1 MPMAE
6 STPNWSGSTMANR
19 IGAALLWFLPLVALA
34 DDGGHPVT
42 MWLAEGAS
50 NRVYLLGSVHLL
62 RRQDHPLPQVI
73 DAAYDDAETVYMELD
88 MDDLDPLLMQA
99 TINRLGML
107 DEGTSLRDVMGEQ
120 RYAEA
125 LAAAEQLDI
134 PLAMLDRTEPWFA
147 AITIEQLALARIGFD
162 PTFGVEMH
170 LLKKATVDGKEIL
183 GFESVEQQL
192 GYLDELSL
200 DAQRELLL
208 QTLTES
214 AAIREIMD
222 DLISA
227 WRSGDIDYLEK
238 TLLDDVA
245 GYPELY
251 ETIVADRNRLWVDT
265 IDELLDHDDDYLV
278 VVGALHL
285 VGEDGVPRLLEQRG
299 IRITQ
304 MYEQR
309 GIE

>member
-1 MPMAE
+1 MPMAV
-6 STPNWSGSTMANR
+6 STPNWCGSIMTSR
-19 IGAALLWFLPLVALA
+19 IRAALLWLLPIIAFA
-34 DDGGHPVT
+34 DGGGHPVT
-42 MWLAEGAS
+42 MWMAEGAS

-73 DAAYDDAETVYMELD
+73 DSAYDDAETVYMELD
-88 MDDLDPLLMQA
+88 MDDLDPLQMQA
-99 TINRLGML
+99 TINRLGLL
-107 DEGTSLRDVMGEQ
+107 DENTSLRDVMGEE

-125 LAAAEQLDI
+125 LAAAEELDI

-147 AITIEQLALARIGFD
+147 AITIEQLALTRIGFD

-170 LLKKATVDGKEIL
+170 LLKKAAADGKEIL

-192 GYLDELSL
+192 GYLDGLSL

-227 WRSGDIDYLEK
+227 WRSGDIDYLER

-265 IDELLDHDDDYLV
+265 IDELLEHDDDYLV

-285 VGEDGVPRLLEQRG
+285 VGEDGVPQLLEQRG

-304 MYEQR
+304 MHEQR

>member
-1 MPMAE
+1 MT
-6 STPNWSGSTMANR
+6 SR
-19 IGAALLWFLPLVALA
+19 IGAALLWLLPVVALA
-34 DDGGHPVT
+34 DGGGHPVT
-42 MWLAEGAS
+42 MWLAEGAG

-107 DEGTSLRDVMGEQ
+107 DESTSLRDVMGAEP
-120 RYAEA
+120 YADA
-125 LAAAEQLDI
+125 LAAAEELDI
-134 PLAMLDRTEPWFA
+134 PLAMLERTEPWFA
-147 AITIEQLALARIGFD
+147 AITVEQLALTRIGFD
-162 PTFGVEMH
+162 PSFGIEMY
-170 LLKKATVDGKEIL
+170 LLKKATSDGKEIL

-192 GYLDELSL
+192 GYLDGLSL

-251 ETIVADRNRLWVDT
+251 ETIVANRNRLWVDT
-265 IDELLDHDDDYLV
+265 IDGLLEHDEDYLV

-299 IRITQ
+299 VRITQ
-304 MYEQR
+304 MHEQR

>member
-1 MPMAE
+1 M
-6 STPNWSGSTMANR
+6 
-19 IGAALLWFLPLVALA
+19 
-34 DDGGHPVT
+34 
-42 MWLAEGAS
+42 
-50 NRVYLLGSVHLL
+50 
-62 RRQDHPLPQVI
+62 I

-107 DEGTSLRDVMGEQ
+107 DEGTSLRDVLGEES
-120 RYAEA
+120 YASA
-125 LAAAEQLDI
+125 LAAAEDLDM
-134 PLAMLDRTEPWFA
+134 PLTMLERTEPWLA
-147 AITIEQLALARIGFD
+147 AITIEQLALTRIGFD
-162 PTFGVEMH
+162 PRFGVEMY
-170 LLKKATVDGKEIL
+170 LLEKATGDGQEIL

-192 GYLDELSL
+192 GYLDGLSP

-214 AAIREIMD
+214 AAIRGIMD

-251 ETIVADRNRLWVDT
+251 ETIVADRNRLWVNT
-265 IDELLDHDDDYLV
+265 IDELLQHDDDYLV

-299 IRITQ
+299 VRITQ
-304 MYEQR
+304 MHEQR
-309 GIE
+309 GME